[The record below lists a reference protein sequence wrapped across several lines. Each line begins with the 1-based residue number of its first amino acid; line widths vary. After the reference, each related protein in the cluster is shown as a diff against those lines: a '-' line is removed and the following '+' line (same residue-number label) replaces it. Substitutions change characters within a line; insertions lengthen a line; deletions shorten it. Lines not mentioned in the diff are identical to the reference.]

1 MTEAN
6 EKYIRT
12 ISIPKEETIA
22 TVSAWPGEVMIAVT
36 AYDNSFK
43 VDQARELAALILAAA
58 DDAEHI
64 GFKDETLETLDLV
77 DDRH

>member
-22 TVSAWPGEVMIAVT
+22 TVGAWPGEVMITVT

-43 VDQARELAALILAAA
+43 VEQARELAALILAAA

-64 GFKDETLETLDLV
+64 DFKDETLENLDLV